1 MGLCEPQSV
10 WLTTGVLENTA
21 QTAFLQSTQ
30 TSQLLQRLFSC
41 ETSLGLDVK
50 RGRLIRCQSVCL
62 FYRTIKAK
70 TKSILMHSVFIG
82 NERFNEEGGKY
93 FKEIMTVGA
102 I

>member
-1 MGLCEPQSV
+1 MGLCEPQNV
-10 WLTTGVLENTA
+10 WLTTGVLESTA
-21 QTAFLQSTQ
+21 QTAFVQSTQ

-70 TKSILMHSVFIG
+70 TKIILTHSVFIG
-82 NERFNEEGGKY
+82 NERFSMDKGKY
-93 FKEIMTVGA
+93 SREIMTVGA